1 MRACHTLAVAALIG
15 SGATGAHAESLRCNG
30 MSAAEGDS
38 RLSLLYKCG
47 PPLLA
52 QSYCAP
58 VFYGPSL
65 QPVPPAFA
73 GNVLPC
79 QPVEDW
85 VYDRGPGS
93 LMATVR
99 LRGGQIESIRYG
111 RYPP

>member
-1 MRACHTLAVAALIG
+1 MRACQSLAVAALIG
-15 SGATGAHAESLRCNG
+15 SGAAGAHAESLRCNG

-52 QSYCAP
+52 QTYCAQ

-65 QPVPPAFA
+65 QPVPPAFI
-73 GNVLPC
+73 GNAVPC

-85 VYDRGPGS
+85 VYDRGDGN

-99 LRGGQIESIRYG
+99 LRAGQIESIHYG

>member
-1 MRACHTLAVAALIG
+1 MRACQTLALTALLAG
-15 SGATGAHAESLRCNG
+15 GATAAHAESLRCNG
-30 MSAAEGDS
+30 MSAAEGES
-38 RLSLLYKCG
+38 GVSLLFKCG
-47 PPLLA
+47 PPTLA

-65 QPVPPAFA
+65 QPVPPAFL
-73 GNVLPC
+73 GNTVPC

-85 VYDRGPGS
+85 VYDRGPGN

-111 RYPP
+111 RYPQ